1 MVSIFLGLFNSGVSA
16 GYMCSLQSVQLFL
29 CVLLLSIFRPA
40 FGQVV
45 AGNEKS
51 GAEQV
56 SVSQRSNQYYIQI
69 AKANDYGVSLNYFD
83 SFDTQGK
90 DIVLLNSPVMN
101 VKVAQAPAQTIVL
114 IVNDSQLASI
124 KNIRVEGHAAD
135 IVLAAPKGIRCD
147 GCSIANAERVTL
159 ATGTIKSDYG
169 ELETIKITNGSMEI
183 TGSGLTATDLSL
195 LDIAAGRVL
204 VDAPFRT
211 NMKGIVSTRNHQQVK
226 EIDVAGE
233 LEVSNGDVQ
242 IIVGQNHFRYSDR
255 QSDAY
260 YKNFSVKE
268 YGSIYPLE
276 ITNKGKFAVGNL
288 HLEST
293 YDNGTVFVGGQI
305 KAQGAWAYVGRY
317 NDQSIVPLE
326 SVKVRSNGS
335 VYLSDQIIAAN
346 RVDIEST
353 GPIEVKALSAGN
365 NYLLDSIS
373 AAEVNIAAVGAMKN
387 AGAIVAESIYVSAQ
401 EITNEGDIES
411 TRDLYLNG
419 KSGVVNQYGGVI
431 LGENI
436 ELTSEK
442 DVMNGQLYPFKASE
456 WCTYS
461 QRPIISDH
469 SLETGGK
476 VSVPPF
482 KGCGKVDVDSLSAY
496 ILGQNIKVEAQNFTN
511 ANPYEVSRNSYT
523 DPELKLDF
531 IKSSQVVISAES
543 ILEFHLK
550 ERLWNMSAV
559 AESWT
564 GNVVLDVPL
573 IDNERYHIWA
583 DTYTTKSP
591 QVTCTRKEGEQG
603 SPIMT
608 YERKELCLVN
618 PNILVDK
625 KIQYIK
631 VLSPPA
637 RLNVGGSLVLKSN
650 MFSNE
655 HSSVEVRK
663 DVSGSVRNVWMEGLK
678 LRDIFE
684 QTTTQYHSRR
694 YCSKRILRHC
704 VRHKVDVWKTSTT
717 QLIKNE
723 VTAEFPFIF
732 YVDGHIHEGFGSDS
746 YSLQNVTF
754 GPYATAYTP
763 PPLPPS
769 KPSKYVPIFNGEIT
783 IFIPN
788 PSYQEGQ

>member
-1 MVSIFLGLFNSGVSA
+1 
-16 GYMCSLQSVQLFL
+16 MCSLQSVQLFI

-293 YDNGTVFVGGQI
+293 YDNGSLFVGGQI

-335 VYLSDQIIAAN
+335 IYLSDQIIAAN

-387 AGAIVAESIYVSAQ
+387 AGAIVAESVYVSAQ

-442 DVMNGQLYPFKASE
+442 DVMNGQLYPFKASNF
-456 WCTYS
+456 CAYS
-461 QRPIISDH
+461 RRLIISDH

-476 VSVPPF
+476 ISVPPF

-496 ILGQNIKVEAQNFTN
+496 ILGQNIKIEAQNFTN
-511 ANPYEVSRNSYT
+511 ANPYEVSRNGYT

-550 ERLWNMSAV
+550 ERLWNMSAI

-564 GNVVLDVPL
+564 GNVILDAPL

-583 DTYTTKSP
+583 DTYKK
-591 QVTCTRKEGEQG
+591 VIGD
-603 SPIMT
+603 
-608 YERKELCLVN
+608 
-618 PNILVDK
+618 PNGTHTDQF
-625 KIQYIK
+625 IQYIK

-637 RLNVGGSLVLKSN
+637 RLNVGGNLVLKSN

-663 DVSGSVRNVWMEGLK
+663 DISGSVFNVWMEGLK

-684 QTTTQYHSRR
+684 QTTAQYHSRR
-694 YCSKRILRHC
+694 YCTKRFFRHC
-704 VRHKVDVWKTSTT
+704 IRHNTEYWKTSSTKLT
-717 QLIKNE
+717 KNE

-732 YVDGHIHEGFGSDS
+732 YVDGHIHEGFGRDS
-746 YSLQNVTF
+746 YSLQDVTF
-754 GPYATAYTP
+754 GPYATAYMP
-763 PPLPPS
+763 PPSPTP
-769 KPSKYVPIFNGEIT
+769 KPSKYVPIFNGETT